1 MTRVAPTRVIDTHS
15 HYVPGEV
22 VRDARRGTA
31 VDGVS
36 SVTKD
41 GVEWLVHRQGF
52 RYPVPASFHDLEA
65 RLQFMD
71 EQGTDQAV
79 ISISPTL
86 YCYWVDAAEAIE
98 FCAMANESM
107 ARSAADSGGRL
118 VAAATL
124 PMQDPEASV
133 TELHRAVREVGM
145 CAVEIAP
152 SIEGRP
158 LDDPALRPVLAAAN
172 ELHVPVLMHSSPF
185 EPRPDNLREFYLNN
199 LIGNPLATTTGAAR
213 LIFSGI
219 LDELP
224 DLSVVLV
231 HGGGYLPYQIGRLDH
246 GHKVRSETKGC
257 AMTPS
262 AYLPRFVYDTITHAP
277 VPLRFLVDLVGADH
291 VVYGTDFAYDMG
303 GGSFVDQVEG
313 AGLDTDEL
321 EQVGWRTAADLF
333 AIEPAATV

>member
-1 MTRVAPTRVIDTHS
+1 VTRVAATRVIDTHS
-15 HYVPGEV
+15 HYIPAEV

-36 SVTKD
+36 TETRD

-52 RYPVPASFHDLEA
+52 RYPVPTSFHDLEA

-98 FCAMANESM
+98 FSAMANESM
-107 ARSAADSGGRL
+107 ARSAAESGGRL

-124 PMQDPEASV
+124 PMQDPDAAV
-133 TELHRAVREVGM
+133 KELHRAVRELGM
-145 CAVEIAP
+145 CAVEFAP
-152 SIEGRP
+152 SIQGV
-158 LDDPALRPVLAAAN
+158 LVDDPALRPVLAAVN
-172 ELHVPVLMHSSPF
+172 ELRVPVLMHSSPF
-185 EPRPDNLREFYLNN
+185 EPRPENLREFYLNN
-199 LIGNPLATTTGAAR
+199 LIGNPLATTVGAAR

-224 DLSVVLV
+224 DLTVVLV
-231 HGGGYLPYQIGRLDH
+231 HGGGYLPYQIGRFDH
-246 GHKVRSETKGC
+246 GHQVRSETKGC
-257 AMTPS
+257 ALTPS

-277 VPLRFLVDLVGADH
+277 APLRFLVDFVGADH

-303 GGSFVDQVEG
+303 GGSFAEQVEG
-313 AGLDTDEL
+313 AGLDAGEL

-333 AIEPAATV
+333 GIAPATD